1 MKTSNIQDHA
11 LSDQHTHAFSCFNR
25 EKAATRGESSL
36 SFSPIA
42 QAMSALSEDEKKKL
56 CHKFDIAYFVAI
68 EKLSF
73 RKYPQICELEASH
86 GSILGPVIQMTRMLA
101 PLSTI

>member
-1 MKTSNIQDHA
+1 
-11 LSDQHTHAFSCFNR
+11 
-25 EKAATRGESSL
+25 
-36 SFSPIA
+36 
-42 QAMSALSEDEKKKL
+42 MSALSEDEKL

-73 RKYPQICELEASH
+73 RKYPQICELEARH
-86 GSILGPVIQMTRMLA
+86 GVNFLGPVIQMTRMLA